1 VYNDNDYKT
10 LKECDFKAKTKFN
23 DAYGPLSNTDWK
35 NIYKIARSLKVK
47 NQIKDFQYKIL
58 FRFLPTNRL
67 LFKMGKIESPRC
79 YFCGLVQET
88 LLHLF
93 FDCQKVKDFWLTVV
107 EIWNDLNNDDKTAT
121 PDYILLGY
129 FHKKIVNSDMF
140 NILIQWE
147 NILYGDVN

>member
-1 VYNDNDYKT
+1 
-10 LKECDFKAKTKFN
+10 
-23 DAYGPLSNTDWK
+23 
-35 NIYKIARSLKVK
+35 
-47 NQIKDFQYKIL
+47 
-58 FRFLPTNRL
+58 
-67 LFKMGKIESPRC
+67 MGKIESPRC

-140 NILIQWE
+140 NILILMGKYFIWRCKLME
-147 NILYGDVN
+147 YSLNILEFKMFVKSEFEICNKTIQGPITTFYNI